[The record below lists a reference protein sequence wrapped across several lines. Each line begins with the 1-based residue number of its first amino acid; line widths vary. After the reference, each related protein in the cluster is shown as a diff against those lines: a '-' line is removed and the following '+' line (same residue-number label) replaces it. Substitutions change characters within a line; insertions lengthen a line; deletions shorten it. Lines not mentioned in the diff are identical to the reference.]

1 MFNKGIDNELI
12 ELTRRIDVLESKL
25 DLIIDKIDTNLAPNT
40 QKMCKHIVFIEN
52 VYENVKAP
60 LGFLC
65 NKIRSL
71 IGFDSIYCLESNK
84 HLKRNEEEFE
94 LEE

>member
-1 MFNKGIDNELI
+1 MFNKNIDNELI
-12 ELTRRIDVLESKL
+12 ELSNKIDVLESKL
-25 DLIIDKIDTNLAPNT
+25 DLIIDKIDTNLTPNT

-65 NKIRSL
+65 NKIKSL
-71 IGFDSIYCLESNK
+71 VGFDSMYCLERDKN
-84 HLKRNEEEFE
+84 LKRNEEEFE